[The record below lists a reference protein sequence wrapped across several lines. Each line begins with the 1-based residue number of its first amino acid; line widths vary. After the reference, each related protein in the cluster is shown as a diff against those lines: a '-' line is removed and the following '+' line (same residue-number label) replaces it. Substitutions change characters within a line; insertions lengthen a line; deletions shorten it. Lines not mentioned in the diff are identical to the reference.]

1 MPKPKPRR
9 LRFSLAE
16 VDERLS
22 TCSAGR
28 RSDVSERSP
37 QTASRPRR
45 RRPSGTDVE
54 LLPIRVRI
62 PAEAGL
68 RGGLTSEGLRS
79 LSCDACRGHYGI
91 HRAARG
97 PEGRKRTE
105 KHRRRVAQA
114 ELKMLEAVRDVRV
127 AEEALQQ
134 MERTFARAVE
144 SSSVTTRRRLLRGQG
159 ARSLERE
166 IETVRAHLEAKR
178 DQLPAN
184 QKRLFRIEQ
193 RARERDAAR
202 RSARMFRLHS
212 ARHHL
217 DCSAPLF
224 ARLMAS
230 QLELPVLVTRKD
242 GWRWWWYR
250 DRFWWDD
257 EGLMATDVANI
268 VLQTD
273 LDRKQQSDAVAQA
286 RVVLLGEAGAP
297 LPEEHVSESVRLAVW
312 RRDLGRCVD
321 CGSFESVVFDHIVP
335 ISRGGSDTAANVEL
349 RCRSCRVQLARNEM
363 RTRVTRARIDAVP
376 YYRHERASA

>member
-1 MPKPKPRR
+1 MCR
-9 LRFSLAE
+9 
-16 VDERLS
+16 
-22 TCSAGR
+22 SAP
-28 RSDVSERSP
+28 P

-54 LLPIRVRI
+54 RLPIRVRI
-62 PAEAGL
+62 PAET
-68 RGGLTSEGLRS
+68 RVSEAASPPRD
-79 LSCDACRGHYGI
+79 CVACLAMLVEDTTAFI
-91 HRAARG
+91 EQLEV
-97 PEGRKRTE
+97 PKDRKRTE
-105 KHRRRVAQA
+105 KQRRRVAQA
-114 ELKMLEAVRDVRV
+114 ELEVLEAVRDVRV
-127 AEEALQQ
+127 AAEALQQ

-144 SSSVTTRRRLLRGQG
+144 SSSVSTRRRLLRGRG

-178 DQLPAN
+178 DQLPAK
-184 QKRLFRIEQ
+184 QKRLLRIEQ

-268 VLQTD
+268 VLQTGPGPKATVRCGRPSACGPPRRGRRASPGGARLRVGKTRSLASGSGPLRRLWLLRKRRVRPHSPD
-273 LDRKQQSDAVAQA
+273 L
-286 RVVLLGEAGAP
+286 AGRLRHGSERRAA
-297 LPEEHVSESVRLAVW
+297 LP
-312 RRDLGRCVD
+312 
-321 CGSFESVVFDHIVP
+321 IVP
-335 ISRGGSDTAANVEL
+335 RPVGPQRDAHESHARAN
-349 RCRSCRVQLARNEM
+349 RCSPLLS
-363 RTRVTRARIDAVP
+363 TRARVRLRGAFATP
-376 YYRHERASA
+376 PRKNCRAACHSSRSGFSV

>member
-1 MPKPKPRR
+1 MLVEDTTAFIEQLEVPK
-9 LRFSLAE
+9 
-16 VDERLS
+16 D
-22 TCSAGR
+22 
-28 RSDVSERSP
+28 
-37 QTASRPRR
+37 
-45 RRPSGTDVE
+45 
-54 LLPIRVRI
+54 
-62 PAEAGL
+62 
-68 RGGLTSEGLRS
+68 
-79 LSCDACRGHYGI
+79 
-91 HRAARG
+91 
-97 PEGRKRTE
+97 RKRTD

-114 ELKMLEAVRDVRV
+114 ELKMLEAMRDVRV
-127 AEEALQQ
+127 AAEALQQ
-134 MERTFARAVE
+134 MERTFSRTVE
-144 SSSVTTRRRLLRGQG
+144 SSSVSTRRRLFRGRG

-166 IETVRAHLEAKR
+166 IATVRTHLEAKR
-178 DQLPAN
+178 DQLPAK
-184 QKRLFRIEQ
+184 QERLFRIEQ
-193 RARERDAAR
+193 KARERDAAR

-242 GWRWWWYR
+242 GLRWWWYR

-257 EGLMATDVANI
+257 EGLAATDVENI

-273 LDRKQQSDAVAQA
+273 LDRKQQSDAVTQA

-335 ISRGGSDTAANVEL
+335 ISQGGSDTAVNVEL
-349 RCRSCRVQLARNEM
+349 RCRSCRVQLARNET

>member
-1 MPKPKPRR
+1 MLVEDTTAFIEQLDVPKDRQR
-9 LRFSLAE
+9 
-16 VDERLS
+16 
-22 TCSAGR
+22 
-28 RSDVSERSP
+28 
-37 QTASRPRR
+37 
-45 RRPSGTDVE
+45 TD
-54 LLPIRVRI
+54 
-62 PAEAGL
+62 
-68 RGGLTSEGLRS
+68 
-79 LSCDACRGHYGI
+79 
-91 HRAARG
+91 
-97 PEGRKRTE
+97 

-114 ELKMLEAVRDVRV
+114 ELKMLEAMRDVRV
-127 AEEALQQ
+127 AAEALQQ
-134 MERTFARAVE
+134 MERTFSRAVE
-144 SSSVTTRRRLLRGQG
+144 SSSVSTRRRLLRGRG

-166 IETVRAHLEAKR
+166 IATVRAHLEAKR
-178 DQLPAN
+178 DQLPAK
-184 QKRLFRIEQ
+184 QERLFRIEQ
-193 RARERDAAR
+193 KARERDAAR
-202 RSARMFRLHS
+202 QSARMFRLHS

-230 QLELPVLVTRKD
+230 QLKLPVLVTRKD
-242 GWRWWWYR
+242 GLRWWWYR

-257 EGLMATDVANI
+257 EGLTATDVENI

-335 ISRGGSDTAANVEL
+335 ISQGGSDTAVNVEL
-349 RCRSCRVQLARNEM
+349 RCQSCRVQLARNET